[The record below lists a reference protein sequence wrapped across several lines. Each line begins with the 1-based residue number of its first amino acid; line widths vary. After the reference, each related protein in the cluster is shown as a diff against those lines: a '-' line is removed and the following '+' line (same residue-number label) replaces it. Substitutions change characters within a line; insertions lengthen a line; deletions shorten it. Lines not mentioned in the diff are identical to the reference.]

1 MNDTLVIVPTFN
13 ERESLIAVVERIL
26 ATSTDIDVLVVDDN
40 SPDGTGTI
48 ADDYARTHPRVKV
61 LHRADKNGLGPA
73 YIAGFRWAFERDYDW
88 IVEMDADGSHDPSV
102 VPTLVGIAKVITAD
116 LVLGSR
122 WVPGGRVDGW
132 SLIRQIISRAG
143 NSYARLAL
151 KSVVND
157 MTSGFRVLRVSTLRT
172 IHLETIASSGY
183 CFQIEI
189 ADRIEQSGGTIIE
202 HPITFI
208 EREAG
213 KSKMHLG
220 IVFEAFA
227 RITGWGISRWFF
239 GR

>member
-73 YIAGFRWAFERDYDW
+73 YIAGFRWAFERHYDW